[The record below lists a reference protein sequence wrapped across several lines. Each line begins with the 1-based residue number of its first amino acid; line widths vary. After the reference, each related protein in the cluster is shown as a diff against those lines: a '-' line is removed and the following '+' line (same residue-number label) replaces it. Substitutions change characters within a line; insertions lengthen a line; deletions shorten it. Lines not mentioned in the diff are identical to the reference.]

1 MAKIIER
8 YPSENG
14 FCFLADTKLSL
25 KAKGLLAQVF
35 LFRDEHFNTVAELNP
50 EGNKAMVNILQELEK
65 HGYLRRE
72 RSKEKGRFCDIVY
85 HFSSERAFLKD
96 GEE

>member
-35 LFRDEHFNTVAELNP
+35 LFRDEQFNTVEELNP
-50 EGNKAMVNILQELEK
+50 EGNKALVNVLQELEK

-72 RSKEKGRFCDIVY
+72 RSKVKGKFCDMIY
-85 HFSSERAFLKD
+85 HFSSEATLLKD
-96 GEE
+96 GKK